1 MMEVSVTKIILAAVT
16 VSRETVSGVP
26 VFFAQNQEEQQWIAK
41 TLSRV
46 LEAVAHDLGNGT
58 YILVRH

>member
-1 MMEVSVTKIILAAVT
+1 MDVAIRKLILAAVT
-16 VSRETVSGVP
+16 TGEGEVSGVP
-26 VFFAQNQEEQQWIAK
+26 VFHAKDDEQKEFIAT

-46 LEAVAHDLGNGT
+46 LEAVAHDLGNGV

>member
-1 MMEVSVTKIILAAVT
+1 MEISVSKIILAAVS

-26 VFFAQNQEEQQWIAK
+26 VFYAQNQEEQEWIAK

-46 LEAVAHDLGNGT
+46 LEAIAHDLGNGT

>member
-1 MMEVSVTKIILAAVT
+1 MEIAINKLILAAVT
-16 VSRETVSGVP
+16 TSRETVSGVP
-26 VFFAQNQEEQQWIAK
+26 VFYAQDHEEQEWIAK

-46 LEAVAHDLGNGT
+46 LEAIAHDLGNGT

>member
-1 MMEVSVTKIILAAVT
+1 MEISVTKLILAAVT
-16 VSRETVSGVP
+16 TCKETVSGVP
-26 VFFAQNQEEQQWIAK
+26 VFYARNQDEQEWITK

>member
-1 MMEVSVTKIILAAVT
+1 METAVKKVILAAVAVAEGT
-16 VSRETVSGVP
+16 VSGGVP
-26 VFFAQNQEEQQWIAK
+26 VFHAKDKKDQEFITL

>member
-1 MMEVSVTKIILAAVT
+1 MEISITKVILAAVT
-16 VSRETVSGVP
+16 TTGERVSGVP
-26 VFFAQNQEEQQWIAK
+26 VFYAENQEEQERMAK

-46 LEAVAHDLGNGT
+46 LEAIAHDLGNGI

>member
-1 MMEVSVTKIILAAVT
+1 MEISVTKVIMAAVT
-16 VSRETVSGVP
+16 TAGENVSGVP
-26 VFFAQNQEEQQWIAK
+26 VFYAKNQEEQEWIAK

-46 LEAVAHDLGNGT
+46 LEAIAHDLGNGT